1 MISSSVIQ
9 AAIDAAVTRVD
20 ALRLSGRVLVDVE
33 PGDYEV
39 TETIVVNK
47 CVDLNLRGVSLFP
60 PAGVDAIRV
69 VQGGDFSIL
78 RGGVFIVGPSAA
90 HAGIGIDIQA
100 HHVSVIDDPFIREM
114 GTGIRVYGPSAAQ
127 NSNAVRIEGAVIF
140 KPHHVG
146 IYLNG
151 GEVNAGNFDAIEIV
165 GSPTTEYGVL
175 DESFLGNLF
184 RGLHVSTTTKE
195 AVRITKTANYGT
207 WEGCYIE
214 NNCGVALP
222 AGSPKIA
229 SQPGVTWLGGNVVV
243 HASAG
248 DRVGMGKSQMRF
260 EGVAP
265 NGDSLS
271 VTIPHPPTYG
281 YLALGH
287 ISSQPTTRPSGGA
300 VETVLRR
307 RPTGGL
313 VEWCASKL
321 GQMVSA
327 LAWTRSDHPNGRGLP
342 VVGTTADTAI
352 RRVPSVPAATYAG
365 DVVEVVDLWQK
376 TRRSYLC
383 EQIGVNNDQS
393 PLLGWTELT

>member
-1 MISSSVIQ
+1 MISGSVIQ
-9 AAIDAAVTRVD
+9 AAIDEAATRVD
-20 ALRLSGRVLVDVE
+20 ALRLSGRVVLDIE

-39 TETIVVNK
+39 TSTVVVDK

-60 PAGVDAIRV
+60 AANVDAVRI

-78 RGGVFIVGPSAA
+78 RGGPFIVGSSIP
-90 HAGIGIDIQA
+90 HFGIGIDIQA

-114 GTGIRVYGPSAAQ
+114 GIGIRVYGPSAAQ
-127 NSNAVRIEGAVIF
+127 NSNAVRVEGAVVF
-140 KPHHVG
+140 KPHLCG
-146 IYLNG
+146 LYLEG

-165 GSPTTEYGVL
+165 GSPTTEYGVW
-175 DESFLGNLF
+175 DESFLGNLM
-184 RGLHVSTTTKE
+184 RGMHISTTKKE
-195 AVRITKTANYGT
+195 AVKIIKTANYGT

-214 NNCGVALP
+214 NNCGTAL
-222 AGSPKIA
+222 AVGAPKIA

-260 EGVAP
+260 EGLAP
-265 NGDSLS
+265 NGDALS

-321 GQMVSA
+321 GQMVTA
-327 LAWTRSDHPNGRGLP
+327 LSWTRSDHPNGRGQP
-342 VVGTTADTAI
+342 VIGATVDPSI
-352 RRVPSVPAATYAG
+352 RRVAALPAATFIG
-365 DVVEVVDLWQK
+365 DVVEIVDLGQK
-376 TRRSYLC
+376 TRRSYVC
-383 EQIGVNNDQS
+383 EQIGVNNDSS
-393 PLLGWTELT
+393 PLLGWTELS

>member
-1 MISSSVIQ
+1 
-9 AAIDAAVTRVD
+9 
-20 ALRLSGRVLVDVE
+20 
-33 PGDYEV
+33 
-39 TETIVVNK
+39 
-47 CVDLNLRGVSLFP
+47 
-60 PAGVDAIRV
+60 

-78 RGGVFIVGPSAA
+78 RGGVFIVGSSQV
-90 HAGIGIDIQA
+90 HTGIGIDIQA
-100 HHVSVIDDPFIREM
+100 HHITVSPGAFIREM

-127 NSNAVRIEGAVIF
+127 NSNATDISGAVIF
-140 KPHHVG
+140 KPHLIG

-165 GSPTTEYGVL
+165 GSPTTEHGVL

-195 AVRITKTANYGT
+195 AVKIIKTANYGT
-207 WEGCYIE
+207 WEGCYAE
-214 NNCGVALP
+214 NNCGTALP
-222 AGSPKIA
+222 AGAPKIA

-248 DRVGMGKSQMRF
+248 DRVGMGKSQVRF
-260 EGVAP
+260 EGLAP
-265 NGDSLS
+265 NGDALS

-287 ISSQPTTRPSGGA
+287 VSSQPTTRPSGGA

-321 GQMVSA
+321 GQMVTA
-327 LAWTRSDHPNGRGLP
+327 LSWTRSDHPNGRGLP
-342 VVGTTADTAI
+342 VIGATVDPSI
-352 RRVPSVPAATYAG
+352 RRVAALPAATFAG
-365 DVVEVVDLWQK
+365 DVVEIVDLGQR
-376 TRRSYLC
+376 TRRSYVC
-383 EQIGVNNDQS
+383 EQIGVNNDQT